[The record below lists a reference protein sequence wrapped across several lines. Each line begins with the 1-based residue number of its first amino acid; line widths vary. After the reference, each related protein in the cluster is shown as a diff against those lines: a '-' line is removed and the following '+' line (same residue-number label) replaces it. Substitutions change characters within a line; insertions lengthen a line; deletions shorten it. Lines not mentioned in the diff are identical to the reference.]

1 MKSRL
6 TLLICGVLFLF
17 GCDNSQV
24 IETQTPTLPV
34 VSEVEANTPHP
45 LVAEFI
51 GACVQNMPQLEKVEA
66 MASLMDW
73 EVLDEEMLVAFGPTE
88 PGIEML
94 GWLANRGEPTQ
105 MFVGITNGAVDEKH
119 VQSCTVAMS
128 SPSKSEIVQQI
139 VNSVADFERP
149 SDAYDEAG
157 QRYRT
162 WKYNNR
168 GDSFVLAVVDAPQLA
183 PEVAT
188 LSAMYTKPNSGN

>member
-1 MKSRL
+1 
-6 TLLICGVLFLF
+6 
-17 GCDNSQV
+17 
-24 IETQTPTLPV
+24 
-34 VSEVEANTPHP
+34 
-45 LVAEFI
+45 
-51 GACVQNMPQLEKVEA
+51 MPQLEKVEA

-88 PGIEML
+88 PGVEML

-105 MFVGITNGAVDEKH
+105 MFIGTTDGAVDEKH
-119 VQSCTVAMS
+119 VRSCTVAMS

-139 VNSVADFERP
+139 ANSVADFDRP
-149 SDAYDEAG
+149 SDTYDEAG

-162 WKYNNR
+162 WKYTNR

-188 LSAMYTKPNSGN
+188 ISAMYTKSNSGN